1 MEKYDIIGETE
12 EEKGIFIN
20 GQKYSYSISKSENK
34 EETII
39 IKLYDSSQK
48 SNIYFTYE
56 ATFEKLTKDIKFLT
70 LCENLDEMI
79 TSLNNIFSMGNAKV
93 EENNGNFNLELKFI
107 GSGIIKKSFV
117 QLNKYESKEY
127 KNELEIKIKTLENKY
142 NELFNKYEELK
153 KQNENNIRH
162 ILKELI
168 FDEDIKM
175 KFFGEMERLF
185 LSKYN
190 LNDFNKYKEDKSEND
205 IINKTQNIINNKEGK
220 INEEKK
226 VKRPEEKYQEKKE
239 EIKNIGLP
247 KTIMLMKF
255 ISKLD
260 KYSPFLSDQDIYE
273 IGKVS
278 KRFYKPCL
286 EKLKEINLR
295 KLSKEEKELE
305 SINESKEKLI
315 TKFTLGKV
323 SGKAIEEL
331 NEKNHIEYFQK
342 EKAPEEVILLAYR
355 ILFQL
360 INKEKNILKEK
371 NNEEFWKLF
380 RENMLKN
387 SENGIGN
394 YLRHELKYLDFSEEN
409 IYKLKCLCEG
419 QEGRLN
425 VINNISKKDYTF
437 KFILFLIRESLEY
450 ININIGK
457 YKHKQVIY
465 SEAYN
470 KYLKFIINKRND
482 NLKKLDNLISKA

>member
-34 EETII
+34 EEAII

-162 ILKELI
+162 LLKELI

-190 LNDFNKYKEDKSEND
+190 LNDINKYKENKSEND

-226 VKRPEEKYQEKKE
+226 VKRPEEK
-239 EIKNIGLP
+239 
-247 KTIMLMKF
+247 
-255 ISKLD
+255 
-260 KYSPFLSDQDIYE
+260 
-273 IGKVS
+273 
-278 KRFYKPCL
+278 
-286 EKLKEINLR
+286 
-295 KLSKEEKELE
+295 
-305 SINESKEKLI
+305 
-315 TKFTLGKV
+315 
-323 SGKAIEEL
+323 
-331 NEKNHIEYFQK
+331 
-342 EKAPEEVILLAYR
+342 
-355 ILFQL
+355 
-360 INKEKNILKEK
+360 
-371 NNEEFWKLF
+371 
-380 RENMLKN
+380 
-387 SENGIGN
+387 
-394 YLRHELKYLDFSEEN
+394 
-409 IYKLKCLCEG
+409 
-419 QEGRLN
+419 
-425 VINNISKKDYTF
+425 
-437 KFILFLIRESLEY
+437 
-450 ININIGK
+450 
-457 YKHKQVIY
+457 
-465 SEAYN
+465 
-470 KYLKFIINKRND
+470 
-482 NLKKLDNLISKA
+482 